1 MNKVF
6 NINLGGAPLT
16 IDEDAY
22 RFLENYL
29 QSLHNHFRQSEGY
42 DEIMN
47 DIEAR
52 LGELIQ
58 EGMAKRTIATS
69 QDVKNAVSVMG
80 TPEDFGAESIDN
92 QQDPHKKSEN
102 TEGSFLGGIK
112 TGKRLFRDE
121 QNCHVGGVCS
131 GMSAYFGIS
140 DPIWLRIAFLGM
152 FFLWG
157 TGVGL
162 YIILWIVI
170 PAAKNAGDRLAMKGE
185 PIDVNSIAKTVEEG
199 VEKLS
204 QKVNELSNPEG
215 KAHFN
220 SQMNQAGSHIGN
232 AVRNI
237 LKGIGGIGKFIG
249 IAASIIIIFIILAIL
264 VSLTIGV
271 GWAYPLFGYI
281 SDNSWFGPTIIF
293 NGFWLIAI
301 PAISIILFIRRLIYG
316 RQTNGIVHAGLWGF
330 FTLNVISAAALGGI
344 TGKDFN
350 HETNLTQQIPLQNP
364 MAAVLTLETMENP
377 YGELHTSFG
386 SLRIS
391 EDFITSED
399 VWGSIEKA
407 EGNQFELSRRIYSN
421 GKNADEANRL
431 ANAVDTKYDIK
442 GDKISVSKFFR
453 ISKGTKWR
461 GQSIHYVLKMPVGK
475 RIKKIKHG
483 IYPIIDW
490 NANEW
495 YEEDNSD
502 YTFID
507 DEKEEIYE
515 MTEKGLKRVGKKV
528 KKEEG
533 EQ

>member
-22 RFLENYL
+22 RSLENYL

-52 LGELIQ
+52 LGELMQ
-58 EGMAKRTIATS
+58 EGMAKRTIATL

-92 QQDPHKKSEN
+92 QDDTYKKSEN
-102 TEGSFLGGIK
+102 TEGSFFSGIK

-121 QNCHVGGVCS
+121 QNSHAGGVCS

-140 DPIWLRIAFLGM
+140 DPIWIRVAFLAM

-162 YIILWIVI
+162 YIILWAVI
-170 PAAKNAGDRLAMKGE
+170 PAAKNAGDRLAMKGA

-204 QKVNELSNPEG
+204 QKMNELSNTDG
-215 KAHFN
+215 KKHFN
-220 SQMNQAGSHIGN
+220 SQTNHAGSHIGD
-232 AVRNI
+232 AVRKI
-237 LKGIGGIGKFIG
+237 LRGLGSIGKFIG
-249 IAASIIIIFIILAIL
+249 VAASIFIIAIMLIVL
-264 VSLTIGV
+264 VSLAIGSA
-271 GWAYPLFGYI
+271 WAYPIFGYI
-281 SDNSWFGPTIIF
+281 SDANWFGPLALF

-330 FTLNVISAAALGGI
+330 FSLNIISAATLGGI
-344 TGKDFN
+344 TGKSFN
-350 HETNLTQQIPLQNP
+350 HEANIIQQIPIQN
-364 MAAVLTLETMENP
+364 ATASVLNLETMENP

-386 SLRIS
+386 SLRVS
-391 EDFITSED
+391 EDYITSQD
-399 VWGSIEKA
+399 VWGSIEKTN
-407 EGNQFELSRRIYSN
+407 GNQFELSRRIYSN
-421 GKNADEANRL
+421 GRNADEANRL
-431 ANAVDTKYDIK
+431 ANAVDAKYDIQ
-442 GDKISVSKFFR
+442 GDKISVSKFFK
-453 ISKGTKWR
+453 IPKGTKWR

-475 RIKKIKHG
+475 KIRKIMHD
-483 IYPIIDW
+483 IRPIIDW
-490 NANEW
+490 SANEW

-502 YTFID
+502 YTFEGD
-507 DEKEEIYE
+507 GKEEIYE
-515 MTEKGLKRVGKKV
+515 MTDKGLKRVGNKV
-528 KKEEG
+528 KREDV

>member
-6 NINLGGAPLT
+6 NINLGGSPLT

-52 LGELIQ
+52 LGELIK
-58 EGMAKRTIATS
+58 EGMGKRTIATS
-69 QDVKNAVSVMG
+69 QDVKNAVSIMG

-92 QQDPHKKSEN
+92 QQNTHKKSEN
-102 TEGSFLGGIK
+102 TEGAILGGIK

-121 QNCHVGGVCS
+121 QNCQVGGVCS
-131 GMSAYFGIS
+131 GMSAYLGIS

-204 QKVNELSNPEG
+204 KKVYELNYPEG
-215 KAHFN
+215 KAQFN
-220 SQMNQAGSHIGN
+220 NQMSQASSHIGN

-237 LKGIGGIGKFIG
+237 LRGIGGIGKFIG
-249 IAASIIIIFIILAIL
+249 IAASIFIIVIMLIIL
-264 VSLTIGV
+264 VSLIIGSA
-271 GWAYPLFGYI
+271 WAYPIFGYL
-281 SDNSWFGPTIIF
+281 SEAKWFGPLALF
-293 NGFWLIAI
+293 NGFWIVTI
-301 PAISIILFIRRLIYG
+301 PALSIILFIRRLLYK
-316 RQTNGIVHAGLWGF
+316 RPVSGIVSAGIWGF
-330 FTLNVISAAALGGI
+330 FTLNVISIAMLAGI
-344 TGKDFN
+344 TGKSFN
-350 HETNLTQQIPLQNP
+350 HETTLTQQISIENP
-364 MAAVLTLETMENP
+364 TVSVLNLETMENP

-386 SLRIS
+386 NLRIS
-391 EDFITSED
+391 EDYLTSED
-399 VWGSIEKA
+399 VWGSIEKSD
-407 EGNQFELSRRIYSN
+407 GTQFELSRRIYSN
-421 GKNADEANRL
+421 GRNADEANRL
-431 ANAVDTKYDIK
+431 ANAIEAKYAIQ
-442 GDKISVSKFFR
+442 GDKVSVSKFFK
-453 ISKGTKWR
+453 IPKGSKWR

-483 IYPIIDW
+483 ISPIIDW
-490 NANEW
+490 SANEW
-495 YEEDNSD
+495 VEDDDSD
-502 YTFID
+502 YSFKD
-507 DEKEEIYE
+507 DDKEEIYE
-515 MTEKGLKRVGKKV
+515 MTEKGLKQIGTKV
-528 KKEEG
+528 KNEE
-533 EQ
+533 

>member
-42 DEIMN
+42 EEIMN
-47 DIEAR
+47 DIESR

-92 QQDPHKKSEN
+92 QSNTQKKSEN
-102 TEGSFLGGIK
+102 TEGPILGGIR

-131 GMSAYFGIS
+131 GMSAYLGIS

-215 KAHFN
+215 QKRFN
-220 SQMNQAGSHIGN
+220 NQMNQAGSHIGN

-249 IAASIIIIFIILAIL
+249 IAASIFIIVIMIIIL
-264 VSLTIGV
+264 VSLAIGSA
-271 GWAYPLFGYI
+271 WAYPIFGYV
-281 SDNSWFGPTIIF
+281 SDANWFGPLALF
-293 NGFWLIAI
+293 NGFWMLAI
-301 PAISIILFIRRLIYG
+301 PALSIIFFIRRLLYK
-316 RQTNGIVHAGLWGF
+316 RPVSGIVSAGIWGF

-344 TGKDFN
+344 IGKSFN
-350 HETNLTQQIPLQNP
+350 HEITLTQQIPIQNP
-364 MAAVLTLETMENP
+364 TAEVLKLETMENP

-386 SLRIS
+386 NLRVS
-391 EDFITSED
+391 EDYITSED

-407 EGNQFELSRRIYSN
+407 EGNQFELSRRINSN

-431 ANAVDTKYDIK
+431 ANAIDTKYDIQ
-442 GDKISVSKFFR
+442 GDKISVSKFFK
-453 ISKGTKWR
+453 IPKGTKWR

-475 RIKKIKHG
+475 RIKKVKHG
-483 IYPIIDW
+483 INSIIDW
-490 NANEW
+490 SANEW

-502 YTFID
+502 YTFED
-507 DEKEEIYE
+507 DEKEETYE
-515 MTEKGLKRVGKKV
+515 MTEKGLKRVGKKI
-528 KKEEG
+528 KIEE
-533 EQ
+533 